1 MAMKNKAPGLPT
13 MTKNGLPKE
22 EADMEKAK
30 DEEAKANALQEET
43 TKAKKAI
50 KKTKSRPPPPP
61 TSMAMNKQAP
71 GLAKPTG
78 ISKTGMY
85 FIY

>member
-1 MAMKNKAPGLPT
+1 MKAT
-13 MTKNGLPKE
+13 
-22 EADMEKAK
+22 AA
-30 DEEAKANALQEET
+30 
-43 TKAKKAI
+43 AI

-61 TSMAMNKQAP
+61 TSMAMKKQAP

>member
-1 MAMKNKAPGLPT
+1 MYINLLTQYIHTVPPPPPAPKATAAM
-13 MTKNGLPKE
+13 
-22 EADMEKAK
+22 
-30 DEEAKANALQEET
+30 
-43 TKAKKAI
+43 
-50 KKTKSRPPPPP
+50 KKTKAMPPPPP
-61 TSMAMNKQAP
+61 TSMAMKNQAPP

>member
-1 MAMKNKAPGLPT
+1 MYINLLTYINNNIFTVPPPPAPKAT
-13 MTKNGLPKE
+13 AT
-22 EADMEKAK
+22 
-30 DEEAKANALQEET
+30 
-43 TKAKKAI
+43 AI

-61 TSMAMNKQAP
+61 TSMAMKKQAP